1 VTNFTIIDGKAERII
16 DIGKVNTELF
26 LRLKQYAKNKANS
39 TGSAVLG
46 DSVEINFKSETQH
59 GGLVMVKLANLIIKN
74 F

>member
-1 VTNFTIIDGKAERII
+1 MTNFTIIDGKAERII

-46 DSVEINFKSETQH
+46 DSVEINFK
-59 GGLVMVKLANLIIKN
+59 
-74 F
+74 